1 MPSQKYSVVVFDLGN
16 VLINFDYSIAVDKF
30 NKIEPGL
37 GQQFLAHHKDNYHI
51 HREFERGNIN
61 IDEFVKLVLKGI
73 DRKINEEAFSKI
85 YSDIFTANNDVIS
98 LLPILKEKYKLI
110 ILSNTDPLHKKFG
123 WEGYDFLS
131 YFDQKVL
138 SFEVGAVKPETKIYK
153 TVEDLSS
160 VAPKEHLY
168 IDDIA
173 EYTEAAKK
181 LGWAAIQF
189 QNYNQLVEELKNRS
203 VLTNG
208 QL

>member
-1 MPSQKYSVVVFDLGN
+1 MPSQKYSVIVFDLGN
-16 VLINFDYSIAVDKF
+16 VLINFDYNIAVNKF

-37 GQQFLAHHKDNYHI
+37 GQQFLAYHKNNYHI

-73 DRKINEEAFSKI
+73 DRKINEETFSKI

-110 ILSNTDPLHKKFG
+110 LLSNTDPLHKKFG
-123 WEGYDFLS
+123 WEGYDFLT
-131 YFDQKVL
+131 YFDHKVL
-138 SFEVGAVKPETKIYK
+138 SFEVGAVKPETKIYR
-153 TVEDLSS
+153 TVEELSK
-160 VAPKEHLY
+160 VAPEEHLY

-181 LGWAAIQF
+181 LGWDAIQF
-189 QNYNQLVEELKNRS
+189 MNCKQLLEKFSIRS
-203 VLTNG
+203 VL
-208 QL
+208 